1 MIYPNFVDVKRSGK
15 KNVNIKIVY
24 GKIGGKKTRLA
35 KANIYIQHSKI
46 YNIYICI

>member
-24 GKIGGKKTRLA
+24 GKIGGKKNKISKSKYIHSA
-35 KANIYIQHSKI
+35 FKNI
-46 YNIYICI
+46 